1 MEDPLR
7 CGKANSHARKPRT
20 RTSCLECQRRKQK
33 CDQGHPCRRCMR
45 RFPPAECRYTPKA
58 SLAGDTV
65 SSVAAA
71 GNQSNR
77 GIKREELEADFGLCL
92 SDEPGGEREKERLT
106 LQLLHTF
113 ARDPGSY
120 QKLLSRMADQI
131 TASMPVAGTVGDAFL
146 FRDPRVDG
154 LEAEECARPGDAD
167 ALTDGWQGLTMA
179 DLVGR
184 PSSFGITSVDPLHF
198 LGVKP
203 VARSNELLQIFIKII
218 SKYVFSMDGVVA
230 PNYYNDFWVPRS
242 MKSPLLVHL
251 AIFTS
256 ACYCAEAQRINPASY
271 SQAVGY
277 KVKALTLLNEM
288 LQNKQESMTNEALAG
303 VVYFIV
309 NEWYWSCYENVQA
322 HIGGLIQ
329 MVRLRGGLDNL
340 GANGFMRKM
349 VILCDYYISCT
360 RGSELSFPHMVH
372 NTIISLPGM
381 TSPFLPS
388 LTQFSKLATKL
399 RIAPQTA
406 LVLDDMHFLFRALL
420 AHIDHHAPADQ
431 EAKIQKT
438 ALWVQNRIS
447 SLANPTEPS
456 ITSEQGFIHANILT
470 ASQIYCR
477 AILTHTSLAHA
488 CTVSDLNAIF
498 ATMWRVSLTRWKQ
511 IPGIFLFAVLSLI
524 QAAQNRPQGRLLKSM
539 FKTASSYVA
548 LEQWDVVDGMLM
560 AFWRLARWLDDDG
573 GEGVVV
579 GGREEGGFVD
589 VVGIWT
595 R

>member
-1 MEDPLR
+1 
-7 CGKANSHARKPRT
+7 
-20 RTSCLECQRRKQK
+20 
-33 CDQGHPCRRCMR
+33 
-45 RFPPAECRYTPKA
+45 
-58 SLAGDTV
+58 
-65 SSVAAA
+65 
-71 GNQSNR
+71 
-77 GIKREELEADFGLCL
+77 
-92 SDEPGGEREKERLT
+92 
-106 LQLLHTF
+106 
-113 ARDPGSY
+113 
-120 QKLLSRMADQI
+120 
-131 TASMPVAGTVGDAFL
+131 
-146 FRDPRVDG
+146 
-154 LEAEECARPGDAD
+154 
-167 ALTDGWQGLTMA
+167 
-179 DLVGR
+179 
-184 PSSFGITSVDPLHF
+184 
-198 LGVKP
+198 
-203 VARSNELLQIFIKII
+203 
-218 SKYVFSMDGVVA
+218 
-230 PNYYNDFWVPRS
+230 
-242 MKSPLLVHL
+242 
-251 AIFTS
+251 
-256 ACYCAEAQRINPASY
+256 
-271 SQAVGY
+271 
-277 KVKALTLLNEM
+277 
-288 LQNKQESMTNEALAG
+288 
-303 VVYFIV
+303 
-309 NEWYWSCYENVQA
+309 
-322 HIGGLIQ
+322 
-329 MVRLRGGLDNL
+329 
-340 GANGFMRKM
+340 
-349 VILCDYYISCT
+349 
-360 RGSELSFPHMVH
+360 
-372 NTIISLPGM
+372 
-381 TSPFLPS
+381 
-388 LTQFSKLATKL
+388 
-399 RIAPQTA
+399 
-406 LVLDDMHFLFRALL
+406 MHFLFRALL